1 MDALDYEKLLNQLIR
16 LEGDRLDREQLTVLE
31 EDVRGV
37 VQELEE
43 GWPAVRRIDSVRK
56 RVLIHMAFNM
66 EVRGV
71 LAMQRF
77 VSAVEFRLWV
87 TATDEMLISQWAK
100 QEPGRANV
108 LAAMMRTG
116 RDDVLRVIQ
125 PEAHNQQQVPL
136 GIRT

>member
-16 LEGDRLDREQLTVLE
+16 LEGDRLDRERLTVLE
-31 EDVRGV
+31 EDVRAV
-37 VQELEE
+37 AQELEE

-56 RVLIHMAFNM
+56 RVLIHMTFNM

-87 TATDEMLISQWAK
+87 TAADEMLISEWAK
-100 QEPGRANV
+100 QEPVRASV

-116 RDDVLRVIQ
+116 RDTVLDVIQ
-125 PEAHNQQQVPL
+125 P
-136 GIRT
+136 